1 MSIPVVMV
9 HGGKSRPGQVEDFLV
24 TTLKQASQWNDQV
37 ILLGGPRV
45 KGYASQAQVKYY
57 DYFKNYY
64 AGARDFIGEHYVQ
77 LSGYPR
83 PYDIAVMERYF
94 VLRDFMIKH
103 NVDVLCNL
111 DSDVMVYCDLSK
123 EASKFPVD
131 MFGAYCIPLVQFKY
145 RLSASAHTSFFT
157 RTGIVKFCEF
167 MIASYTESKRFAVI
181 KEKWDWHVRED
192 KPGGVCDMTHL
203 YLFAQEFPSKVYN
216 LTGEVLDDGV
226 FEHNINVSEN
236 GLPEAFRMSGKK
248 KELVWKDG
256 CPYGF
261 STALDKLVRFN
272 TLHLQGNSRKQ
283 QIGEYFREN

>member
-1 MSIPVVMV
+1 MSIPIVMV
-9 HGGKSRPGQVEDFLV
+9 HGGKSRPDQVEDFLV
-24 TTLKQASQWNDQV
+24 TTLKQARQWNDRV
-37 ILLGGPRV
+37 VLLGGPRV
-45 KGYASQAQVKYY
+45 RGYASQAQVEYY

-64 AGARDFIGEHYVQ
+64 AGVQDFVGKHYVQ
-77 LSGYPR
+77 LSGYSKS
-83 PYDIAVMERYF
+83 YDIAVMERYF

-111 DSDVMVYCDLSK
+111 DSDVMVYCDLSE

-157 RTGIVKFCEF
+157 KTGIVKFCEF
-167 MIASYTESKRFAVI
+167 MIASYTELERFAVL
-181 KEKWDWHVRED
+181 KEKWDWHVKEN

-216 LTGEVLDDGV
+216 LTGEVLGDGV
-226 FEHNINVSEN
+226 FEHNIDVSEN
-236 GLPEAFRMSGKK
+236 GLPGAFRMSGRK
-248 KELVWKDG
+248 KELVWEDG

-261 STALDKLVRFN
+261 SIVLDKLVRFN
-272 TLHLQGNSRKQ
+272 TLHLHSRKQ
-283 QIGEYFREN
+283 QVGEYFREN